1 MRLNLLPKDSFTAGA
16 IGTSNAEI
24 IHNLSV
30 NVIENSYGKPYLK
43 MDDEYFEALR
53 RGKEENYQWI
63 YKNPELDD
71 IYENQIRPMFEALYE
86 TLLEQAKEKNKDS
99 ILYRHH
105 IQYVKMN
112 NRRQQEPAY
121 EEEEPNQIVVDY
133 LASMTDDYFLALY
146 RELFP
151 KGRYHVEFKDYFE

>member
-1 MRLNLLPKDSFTAGA
+1 M
-16 IGTSNAEI
+16 
-24 IHNLSV
+24 
-30 NVIENSYGKPYLK
+30 
-43 MDDEYFEALR
+43 
-53 RGKEENYQWI
+53 
-63 YKNPELDD
+63 
-71 IYENQIRPMFEALYE
+71 
-86 TLLEQAKEKNKDS
+86 
-99 ILYRHH
+99 YRHH

-151 KGRYHVEFKDYFE
+151 KGRYQVEFKDYFE

>member
-1 MRLNLLPKDSFTAGA
+1 M
-16 IGTSNAEI
+16 
-24 IHNLSV
+24 
-30 NVIENSYGKPYLK
+30 
-43 MDDEYFEALR
+43 
-53 RGKEENYQWI
+53 
-63 YKNPELDD
+63 
-71 IYENQIRPMFEALYE
+71 
-86 TLLEQAKEKNKDS
+86 
-99 ILYRHH
+99 
-105 IQYVKMN
+105 KMN